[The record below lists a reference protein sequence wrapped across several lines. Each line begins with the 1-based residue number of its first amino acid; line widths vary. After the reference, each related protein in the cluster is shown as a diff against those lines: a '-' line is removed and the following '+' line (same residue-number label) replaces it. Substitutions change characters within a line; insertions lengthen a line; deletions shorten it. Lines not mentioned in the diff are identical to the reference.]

1 MDFYIDDDELKSY
14 FLDIEF
20 IFNNINLI
28 REHLDIIFVF
38 GSAPSETSGRTLFMN
53 YIEEEKTP
61 FQFVTIERLY
71 NDLRTFAFKSKGA
84 SSEKIKLAELEYIA
98 IKNAFSI
105 LIFPESPGSYAE
117 LGYFSA
123 KEDTRKKIIV
133 SNKLKYHSKRT
144 YVNSVIDFIHED
156 KEMKPVIYTDE
167 ENKQYFS
174 NYIKDLLENYIDY
187 EKEVF
192 IKLKNKKNNNMYTL
206 GIVYELIKL
215 FPSLIYSELL
225 SLVKYSF
232 DKLSIDVKEVDNY
245 LKAMI
250 SLLVISNLINRVE
263 LSNGAKVFQ
272 IVNDKY
278 SCFKFK
284 NTEEEHIKILMHIRA
299 INERKTL

>member
-1 MDFYIDDDELKSY
+1 MNFYIDGDELKSY

-53 YIEEEKTP
+53 YIEKEKTP
-61 FQFVTIERLY
+61 FQFVTIEKLY
-71 NDLRTFAFKSKGA
+71 TDLRTYAFKSRGA
-84 SSEKIKLAELEYIA
+84 GSEKIKLAELEYIA
-98 IKNAFSI
+98 IKNAFSV

-133 SNKLKYHSKRT
+133 SNKLKYHHKRT
-144 YVNSVIDFIHED
+144 YVNSVIDFIHEK

-167 ENKQYFS
+167 ENQQYFS
-174 NYIKDLLENYIDY
+174 NYIQDLLENYIDY
-187 EKEVF
+187 KEEVF
-192 IKLKNKKNNNMYTL
+192 IKLENKKSNNMYIL

-225 SLVKYSF
+225 FLVKHSF
-232 DKLSIDVKEVDNY
+232 DKLSIEIKEVDNY

-250 SLLVISNLINRVE
+250 SLLVISNLIKRVQ